1 MHDLI
6 AGRASNVVWFAFT
19 VLAAVPACN
28 GSSRL
33 PLGPG
38 APDATVVDGLTGD
51 AAVARC
57 AGPQPL
63 PEQLEVDGSGGEL
76 VVGDYDGD
84 GCHDLAY
91 LVTSLESREVRLDVR
106 WGRSDANNW
115 QTLSAVMLAQRDA
128 VGMRDTGHTLAA
140 LSWGGDARPELATAL
155 GIVSVSRERE
165 LTFTPFAGD
174 PGIAFAPLPVLALP
188 DGARLL
194 RGTNDG
200 AEECTPVGCAPLALP
215 VCAGNVTCPV
225 DEMESGDLDGDGRA
239 DVLLGRARDVGIAT
253 DGSALTRVFWW
264 HGDDR
269 PVTPITGIDPVD
281 IEIADVDRDGNN
293 DIIAQVREYI
303 SDFPSDTVVWRAAT
317 GGWQRLQSFTNT
329 DNHNDTM
336 VVADIDGNGCVDWA
350 YVGVDIPSVGVRLGD
365 CQRFAD
371 VALRLTATTGV
382 GVQFLDAN
390 GDGAGELVIRRE
402 RGGYHFLGWAAPHAD
417 GR

>member
-1 MHDLI
+1 MKTVSRLAI
-6 AGRASNVVWFAFT
+6 
-19 VLAAVPACN
+19 VLAALV
-28 GSSRL
+28 
-33 PLGPG
+33 LGFSIGKAEDKIKEFGVTVYKMGEERATDKDAG
-38 APDATVVDGLTGD
+38 ASFDKL
-51 AAVARC
+51 
-57 AGPQPL
+57 
-63 PEQLEVDGSGGEL
+63 
-76 VVGDYDGD
+76 
-84 GCHDLAY
+84 LAY
-91 LVTSLESREVRLDVR
+91 LEKKIEGAKFPRRGIR
-106 WGRSDANNW
+106 NNADEAKK
-115 QTLSAVMLAQRDA
+115 LMEDSKK
-128 VGMRDTGHTLAA
+128 
-140 LSWGGDARPELATAL
+140 PTAL

-188 DGARLL
+188 DGARLW

-303 SDFPSDTVVWRAAT
+303 SDFPSDTVVWRAAA

-402 RGGYHFLGWAAPHAD
+402 RGGYHFLGWAAPLAD